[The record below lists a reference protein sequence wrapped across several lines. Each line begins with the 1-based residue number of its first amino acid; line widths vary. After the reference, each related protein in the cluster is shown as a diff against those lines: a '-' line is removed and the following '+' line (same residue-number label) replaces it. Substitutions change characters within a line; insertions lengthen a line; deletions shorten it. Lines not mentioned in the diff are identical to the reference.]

1 MTPRPADSPRA
12 VAAMTVLTWH
22 LLPALAVV
30 AALLF
35 FTQGGS

>member
-12 VAAMTVLTWH
+12 VAAMAVLTWR

-30 AALLF
+30 SGMLL